1 VETVEV
7 TATIPEKPVLV
18 VTGGPLAFTGDNGVV
33 SPSGVSIQVG
43 FINDTSGTVWSATK
57 DQAWITVNPVGG
69 SGSRTVDVSVDVTG
83 LGSGSHTGHVMIESA
98 CALGSPVPV
107 DVTLDN
113 TMGGTIQVTTDPA
126 SATYSI
132 TGPNGYSETGTGGSE
147 YTGVEAGDYTI
158 HYDVIGG
165 HKTPGDETRAV
176 VAGEVTAFTGT
187 YVDLREL
194 NNVIVSIGGMK
205 PNESMVDE
213 ARVYYGDPAVPYP
226 DKYGDANYNAV
237 HVANDTELYGEGTVT
252 AAGDVDGDGT
262 DEIIVSHADGVVS
275 GYTGDGVKLA
285 AWVDFHPFGFASG
298 VDLAVGD
305 VDGDGVGEIIVGA
318 GADADEPAVRVYAY
332 DGLTGWSDTG
342 ISFLAYAGGSGLKV
356 AAGDVDGDG
365 VDEILTAPR
374 GSSKV
379 PATVRVWKACP
390 ACAGGVADAG
400 GFVAGVSLSAVDLA
414 AGDVDGDGVDEII
427 VASQP
432 GKDTKTIATYRYRAT
447 PIPPSWD
454 LVFPP
459 FEVSVDMGYETSIAA
474 GDTDYDG
481 TAEVV
486 CSDVDASGTPVARM
500 YTAQGQFLQEI
511 QAFAGSNIENINV
524 SFGQV
529 VGQ

>member
-1 VETVEV
+1 
-7 TATIPEKPVLV
+7 
-18 VTGGPLAFTGDNGVV
+18 
-33 SPSGVSIQVG
+33 
-43 FINDTSGTVWSATK
+43 
-57 DQAWITVNPVGG
+57 
-69 SGSRTVDVSVDVTG
+69 
-83 LGSGSHTGHVMIESA
+83 
-98 CALGSPVPV
+98 
-107 DVTLDN
+107 
-113 TMGGTIQVTTDPA
+113 
-126 SATYSI
+126 
-132 TGPNGYSETGTGGSE
+132 
-147 YTGVEAGDYTI
+147 
-158 HYDVIGG
+158 
-165 HKTPGDETRAV
+165 
-176 VAGEVTAFTGT
+176 
-187 YVDLREL
+187 
-194 NNVIVSIGGMK
+194 
-205 PNESMVDE
+205 
-213 ARVYYGDPAVPYP
+213 
-226 DKYGDANYNAV
+226 V
-237 HVANDTELYGEGTVT
+237 HVANDAELYGEGTVT

-275 GYTGDGVKLA
+275 GYTGDGAKLA

-332 DGLTGWSDTG
+332 DGLGGWSDTG

-432 GKDTKTIATYRYRAT
+432 GKDAKAIATYSASGAELAEFT
-447 PIPPSWD
+447 
-454 LVFPP
+454 V
-459 FEVSVDMGYETSIAA
+459 VVDMGYETSIAA